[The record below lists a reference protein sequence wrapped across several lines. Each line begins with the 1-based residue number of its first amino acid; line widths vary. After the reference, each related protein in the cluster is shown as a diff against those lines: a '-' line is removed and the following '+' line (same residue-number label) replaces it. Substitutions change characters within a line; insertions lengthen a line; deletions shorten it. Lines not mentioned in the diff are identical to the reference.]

1 MTGKIKL
8 VHSGGNSVSI
18 AVPTSNPSASEVE
31 FKLPGSDGSA
41 NQVLKTDGSG
51 NLSFAADQ
59 GGKIL
64 QVVNLEK
71 KDTTSLANNNTRQDI
86 SGMTLSITPTAA
98 SSKILLHS
106 DINLGIPDGGYNI
119 PIFLMRNVAGGSY
132 TDVAQ
137 GTDSSGF
144 ANAQPAT
151 AGIGSDSD
159 GHISDGPLHTSFLDS
174 PSYSLGQVIN
184 YKWQWQTP
192 NYNNITIYLNRNVTQ
207 TNYPYNIWRS
217 SRIILM
223 EVAA

>member
-1 MTGKIKL
+1 MSRII
-8 VHSGGNSVSI
+8 VDSIRNS
-18 AVPTSNPSASEVE
+18 SASSDA
-31 FKLPGSDGSA
+31 LTLSSDGKVA
-41 NQVLKTDGSG
+41 FPNNTG
-51 NLSFAADQ
+51 N
-59 GGKIL
+59 IL

-106 DINLGIPDGGYNI
+106 DINIGTPSGGYQI

-132 TDVAQ
+132 TNVAQ
-137 GTDSSGF
+137 GTDSSGLG
-144 ANAQPAT
+144 NAQPGT
-151 AGIGSDSD
+151 AGVGTNSG
-159 GHISDGPLHTSFLDS
+159 GHITDGPLHTSFLDS

-192 NYNNITIYLNRNVTQ
+192 NYNNITIYLNRNHIQ
-207 TNYPYNIWRS
+207 SNYPYNVWRS

>member
-64 QVVNLEK
+64 QIQSTVK
-71 KDTTSLANNNTRQDI
+71 DDTTSASSENTWEDI
-86 SGMTLSITPTAA
+86 SGMSVSITPASASNKILVLATVNVAVSNGTYYALRLEKA
-98 SSKILLHS
+98 SSV
-106 DINLGIPDGGYNI
+106 
-119 PIFLMRNVAGGSY
+119 IFAGASPGNRS
-132 TDVAQ
+132 A
-137 GTDSSGF
+137 GF
-144 ANAQPAT
+144 AGKYDT
-151 AGIGSDSD
+151 GSNYV
-159 GHISDGPLHTSFLDS
+159 IHTDNMSFLDTAGGTS
-174 PSYSLGQVIN
+174 AIT
-184 YKWQWQTP
+184 YKIAW
-192 NYNNITIYLNRNVTQ
+192 YNPYGSSTRYLNRTPDDSNNDFRFRTA
-207 TNYPYNIWRS
+207 S
-217 SRIILM
+217 SITVM